1 MHVPSPA
8 AAALFAMTVS
18 IILLLASAGAIY
30 LACELFVNGIEWV
43 GRRLSLG
50 ETATGT
56 VLAAFGTALPESV
69 VTLVATAFG
78 QADAQRQIG
87 IGAALGGPL
96 VLATL
101 AYAVVG
107 LALLRHAPGL
117 GRGKACWVQV
127 DHRRL
132 SRDQA
137 WFLVIF
143 AAKIALGLVA
153 FAFKPWLGLL
163 FLGAYALYLRRE
175 LEGGKIPVVEPL
187 ARAPAPRR
195 IGEACPVLARA
206 PSEGGSATLVFAGA
220 AYPSR
225 TCPDIKSDAGVLDIA
240 PLKIRPGDPEPSLA
254 WALLQTL
261 AALAVIFIAA
271 RVFVGRLEDMATG
284 LGLAP
289 QITALL
295 LSPIATELP
304 EMMNALIWVRQG
316 RERLALANI
325 SGAMMIQATVPTAFG
340 LFFTPWH
347 LDPALLL
354 SAGVTAAAVLYLFFA
369 FRGGLMRGARLA
381 QVGWLYL
388 AFAAGLVW
396 IL

>member
-1 MHVPSPA
+1 
-8 AAALFAMTVS
+8 MTVS
-18 IILLLASAGAIY
+18 ILLLLASAGAIY
-30 LACELFVNGIEWV
+30 VACEFFVNGIEWV

-87 IGAALGGPL
+87 IVAALGGPL

-107 LALLRHAPGL
+107 LALLRHARGL
-117 GRGKACWVQV
+117 GRGPACWVQV

-137 WFLVIF
+137 WFLAIF

-163 FLGAYALYLRRE
+163 FLGAYALYLWRE

-187 ARAPAPRR
+187 ARTPAPGRV
-195 IGEACPVLARA
+195 GAACPVPERTAIEGDAVSLAFTGPVCPA
-206 PSEGGSATLVFAGA
+206 PARSDIASNAG
-220 AYPSR
+220 
-225 TCPDIKSDAGVLDIA
+225 ILDIA
-240 PLKIRPGDPEPSLA
+240 PLKIRPRVSEPSLA

-271 RVFVGRLEDMATG
+271 HLFVGRLEDMAIG

-354 SAGVTAAAVLYLFFA
+354 SAGVTAAAVLYLFIA
-369 FRGGLMRGARLA
+369 FRGGLMSGARLA
-381 QVGWLYL
+381 QVGWLYPVFGAAL
-388 AFAAGLVW
+388 AWL
-396 IL
+396 LL

>member
-1 MHVPSPA
+1 
-8 AAALFAMTVS
+8 MTLS

-30 LACELFVNGIEWV
+30 VACEFFVNGIEWV

-101 AYAVVG
+101 AYALVG
-107 LALLRHAPGL
+107 LALLRHARGL

-137 WFLVIF
+137 WFLAIF

-153 FAFKPWLGLL
+153 FAFKPWLGLA

-175 LEGGKIPVVEPL
+175 LEDGKIPVVEPL
-187 ARAPAPRR
+187 ARTPAPGR
-195 IGEACPVLARA
+195 V
-206 PSEGGSATLVFAGA
+206 GA
-220 AYPSR
+220 AYPASA
-225 TCPDIKSDAGVLDIA
+225 CPDVASDAGLLDIA
-240 PLKIRPGDPEPSLA
+240 PLKIRPRDPEPSLA

-261 AALAVIFIAA
+261 AALAVIFVAA
-271 RVFVGRLEDMATG
+271 RVFVGRLEDMAIG

-289 QITALL
+289 QVTALL

-316 RERLALANI
+316 RERMALANI
-325 SGAMMIQATVPTAFG
+325 SGAMMIQVTVPTAFG

-354 SAGVTAAAVLYLFFA
+354 SAGVTAAAILYLFIA
-369 FRGGLMRGARLA
+369 FRGGQMSGARLA
-381 QVGWLYL
+381 QVGWFYL
-388 AFAAGLVW
+388 AFGAVLAWL
-396 IL
+396 L

>member
-1 MHVPSPA
+1 
-8 AAALFAMTVS
+8 MTVS
-18 IILLLASAGAIY
+18 IILLLVSAGAIY
-30 LACELFVNGIEWV
+30 VACEFFVNGIEWV

-107 LALLRHAPGL
+107 LALLRHSRSL
-117 GRGKACWVQV
+117 GRGPACWVQV

-137 WFLVIF
+137 WFLAIF

-163 FLGAYALYLRRE
+163 FLGAYALYLWRE
-175 LEGGKIPVVEPL
+175 LEGGKIPIVEPL
-187 ARAPAPRR
+187 ARTHAQGRV
-195 IGEACPVLARA
+195 GEACPAVARA
-206 PSEGGSATLVFAGA
+206 PIEGGA
-220 AYPSR
+220 ASLAF
-225 TCPDIKSDAGVLDIA
+225 TGTACPPPVCADSESDAGLLDIA
-240 PLKIRPGDPEPSLA
+240 PLKIRPRDAEPSLA

-261 AALAVIFIAA
+261 VALAVIFIAA
-271 RVFVGRLEDMATG
+271 RIFVGRLEDMAVGFG
-284 LGLAP
+284 LSP

-354 SAGVTAAAVLYLFFA
+354 SAGVTAAAILYLFIA
-369 FRGGLMRGARLA
+369 FRGGLMSGARLA

-388 AFAAGLVW
+388 AFGAALAW
-396 IL
+396 LLL

>member
-1 MHVPSPA
+1 
-8 AAALFAMTVS
+8 MTVS
-18 IILLLASAGAIY
+18 IILLLASASAIY
-30 LACELFVNGIEWV
+30 VACEFFVNGIEWV

-101 AYAVVG
+101 AYAIVG
-107 LALLRHAPGL
+107 LALLGHARGL
-117 GRGKACWVQV
+117 GRGPACRVQV

-137 WFLVIF
+137 WFLAIF

-153 FAFKPWLGLL
+153 FAFKPWLGLA

-187 ARAPAPRR
+187 ARTPAPGR
-195 IGEACPVLARA
+195 V
-206 PSEGGSATLVFAGA
+206 GA
-220 AYPSR
+220 ADPASA
-225 TCPDIKSDAGVLDIA
+225 CPDIVPDAGLLDIA
-240 PLKIRPGDPEPSLA
+240 PLKVRPRDPEPSLA

-261 AALAVIFIAA
+261 AALAVIFVAA
-271 RVFVGRLEDMATG
+271 RVFVGRLEDMAIG

-289 QITALL
+289 QVTALL

-304 EMMNALIWVRQG
+304 EIMNALIWVRQG

-347 LDPALLL
+347 LDSALLL
-354 SAGVTAAAVLYLFFA
+354 SAGMTAAAILYLFIA
-369 FRGGLMRGARLA
+369 FRGGQMSGARLA
-381 QVGWLYL
+381 QVGWFYL
-388 AFAAGLVW
+388 AFGAALAW
-396 IL
+396 LL